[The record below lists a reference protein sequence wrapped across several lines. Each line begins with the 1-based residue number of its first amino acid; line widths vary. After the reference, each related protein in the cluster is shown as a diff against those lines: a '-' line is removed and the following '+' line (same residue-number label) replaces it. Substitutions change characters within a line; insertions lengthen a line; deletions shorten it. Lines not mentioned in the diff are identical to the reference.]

1 MAELALFFSAFL
13 AATILPFS
21 SEAAFYLAITNEM
34 PVLNAMLSASSG
46 NVLAIILNYYLG
58 YFLYEKTKF
67 KLLKSKSGKKTYEL
81 GHKYGY
87 LALLLS
93 WLPLI
98 GDPLTLVAGLVRL
111 KFVLVCYH
119 CRFTSGFEILS
130 LNTCAII
137 YLL

>member
-1 MAELALFFSAFL
+1 MAELALFLSAFL

-21 SEAAFYLAITNEM
+21 SEAAFYLAVTNEM
-34 PVLNAMLSASSG
+34 PLLNAMLSASSG
-46 NVLAIILNYYLG
+46 NILAIILNYYLG

-67 KLLKSKSGKKTYEL
+67 KLFKSKTGKRTYVL

-87 LALLLS
+87 FALLLS

-111 KFVLVCYH
+111 KFVWFVIIAGSLRILRYYILTLV
-119 CRFTSGFEILS
+119 L
-130 LNTCAII
+130 
-137 YLL
+137 

>member
-1 MAELALFFSAFL
+1 MAEAALFFSAFL

-34 PVLNAMLSASSG
+34 PTLNAMLSASSG

-58 YFLYEKTKF
+58 YYLYEKTKT
-67 KLLKSKSGKKTYEL
+67 KLFASKLGKKSFVL

-111 KFVLVCYH
+111 KFVWFVIVA
-119 CRFTSGFEILS
+119 GS
-130 LNTCAII
+130 LRVLRYYVLTLMI
-137 YLL
+137 

>member
-1 MAELALFFSAFL
+1 MMGEITLFISAFL

-34 PVLNAMLSASSG
+34 PILNAMISASNG
-46 NVLAIILNYYLG
+46 NILAIILNYYLG
-58 YFLYEKTKF
+58 FFLYEKTKN
-67 KLLKSKSGKKTYEL
+67 KLFTSTVGKKSFLL

-87 LALLLS
+87 WVLLLS

-111 KFVLVCYH
+111 KFVYFLIIAGSF
-119 CRFTSGFEILS
+119 RILRYYI
-130 LNTCAII
+130 LT
-137 YLL
+137 LML